1 MPELKNPK
9 HERFAQLIAE
19 GMTQVDA
26 YEEAGYRL
34 RGEMIDEVAKAQ
46 TLVFRGQAPRLDRCP

>member
-34 RGEMIDEVAKAQ
+34 RGGND
-46 TLVFRGQAPRLDRCP
+46 